1 MAYGFWGKVLEVD
14 LRSGQIGETE
24 IPEQDYRDYLGGS
37 GLAAKILYEEL
48 DPTMDPLA
56 PENALIFMAGLLTG
70 TVVPCAC
77 RTVVC
82 ARSPLTGIWNESTA
96 GGYWG
101 AHLRFSGYD
110 GIILRNRSEKPVYL
124 WISDQGVEIRDA
136 KPIWGKDTFETDEL
150 LRQETNPRAKVA
162 AIGPAGERVVR
173 YASVTYEGTMARA
186 SGRGGVGASMGA
198 KNLKAIVTHGKRR
211 IELKDKE
218 ALHRLLKEDVP
229 ILKKGAAG
237 LTAYGTP
244 GGVEAVEATG
254 DLPIKNWQ
262 WGSYKEGAHKTAGQT
277 NLPDYLNA
285 HHSCHACPIRCS
297 KTIKIDQ
304 GPYACVPEHQPEY
317 ETIAGFGANC
327 LNDDWRVIAAAN
339 DRCSRYG
346 LDTISTS
353 AAVAFAMEA
362 YEHGLISKGDAD
374 GCEITW
380 GSGKA
385 ILKLVDLIAQRKG
398 VGNLLAEGTR
408 RAAEKLGGLAQEF
421 VMDAKGM
428 DIAFHDPRAFTSMA
442 VNYATANRG
451 GCHLEALTYFIGRG
465 IPLPDM
471 GYTESIDP
479 HVPDGKAKLCYDL
492 QNYLSIFNPLGLCK
506 FLFVGRVGPKMIAR
520 WVEKATGWKMDQER
534 LIALGERVFNL
545 KRMYN
550 VRLGISRK
558 DDTLPPRMLAEP
570 KPDGKAAGVLP
581 QLGRMLSEYYQIRG
595 WSKEGIPTQETLES
609 EGLKW
614 TLARLG
620 K

>member
-24 IPEQDYRDYLGGS
+24 VPEQDYRDYLGGS

-262 WGSYKEGAHKTAGQT
+262 WGSYKEGAHKIAGQT

>member
-1 MAYGFWGKVLEVD
+1 MADGFWGRLLEVD
-14 LRSGQIGETE
+14 LRSGQIGERDV
-24 IPEQDYRDYLGGS
+24 PERDYRDYLGGS

-48 DPTMDPLA
+48 DPEVDPLE

-77 RTVVC
+77 RIVVC
-82 ARSPLTGIWNESTA
+82 ARSPLSGIWNESTA

-110 GIILRNRSEKPVYL
+110 GIIVRNRSEKPVYL
-124 WISDQGVEIRDA
+124 WISDQGVELRDA
-136 KPIWGKDTFETDEL
+136 TSIWGKDAFETDEL
-150 LRQETNPRAKVA
+150 LRQETNARAKVA
-162 AIGPAGERVVR
+162 AIGPAGEKMVR
-173 YASVTYEGTMARA
+173 FASVTYEGTMARA
-186 SGRGGVGASMGA
+186 SGRGGIGAIMGS
-198 KNLKAIVTHGKRR
+198 KNLKAIVTHGKKR
-211 IELKDKE
+211 IDLRDKDG
-218 ALHRLLKEDVP
+218 LHRLLKEDVP
-229 ILKKGAAG
+229 FLKKGAAG

-262 WGSYKEGAHKTAGQT
+262 LGSYKEGAHRIAGQT
-277 NLPDYLNA
+277 NLPTHLEA

-297 KTIKIDQ
+297 KTIKITH
-304 GPYACVPEHQPEY
+304 GAYACTAEHQPEY

-327 LNDDWRVIAAAN
+327 LNDNWEVIAAAN
-339 DRCSRYG
+339 DKCSRYG

-362 YEHGLISKGDAD
+362 YENGVITKEDTDGL
-374 GCEITW
+374 EIAW
-380 GSGKA
+380 GSA
-385 ILKLVDLIAQRKG
+385 DTILKLVDLIAQREG
-398 VGNLLAEGTR
+398 VGDVLAEGTR
-408 RAAEKLGGLAQEF
+408 RAADKLGGLAPEF

-451 GCHLEALTYFIGRG
+451 GCHLEGLTYFIGRG

-471 GYTESIDP
+471 GYTDP
-479 HVPDGKAKLCYDL
+479 PDPAVPEGKAKLCYDL
-492 QNYLSIFNPLGLCK
+492 QNYMSIFNPLGLCK
-506 FLFVGRVGPKMIAR
+506 FLFIGRVGPKMIAQ
-520 WVEKATGWKMDQER
+520 WVGKVTGWEMDQER
-534 LIALGERVFNL
+534 LIGLGEKIFNL

-558 DDTLPPRMLAEP
+558 DDTLPPRMVAEP
-570 KPDGKAAGVLP
+570 KPDGKAAGVVP
-581 QLGRMLSEYYQIRG
+581 HLGLMLSEYYQLRG
-595 WSKEGIPTQETLES
+595 WSKEGIPTPETLKEQGLES
-609 EGLKW
+609 MLDHFK
-614 TLARLG
+614 